1 MATNNTIKIGY
12 WGFKGLGEYPKLIAA
27 FVGTPIEEVSEG
39 ATWKTEVKNSIGLD
53 FPNLP
58 YLIDGDVKIAESS
71 AIPVYL
77 ALKAGKPELLGVGPI
92 GQARVRQIEGVLGD
106 IKKEFY
112 KIFFGTEDKSTLP
125 ALFTALVKEGKVVDK
140 LALLSTFLGENKF
153 FTGDQVTLVD
163 IEFANVA
170 NSLGASLVD
179 FGLVNPFFVGEN
191 LKALTTRVYELPGI
205 KERVTSAAWVAKPW
219 FPKFG

>member
-77 ALKAGKPELLGVGPI
+77 AIKAGKADILGTGALE
-92 GQARVRQIEGVLGD
+92 QALIRQLEGVLTDLRVG
-106 IKKEFY
+106 IVKPY
-112 KIFFGTEDKSTLP
+112 FGP
-125 ALFTALVKEGKVVDK
+125 ADT
-140 LALLSTFLGENKF
+140 
-153 FTGDQVTLVD
+153 
-163 IEFANVA
+163 IVA
-170 NSLGASLVD
+170 NITAAATTGAPFVKAAQLSAYLGD
-179 FGLVNPFFVGEN
+179 KQFFVGNRATLADILFAYVALLIEEPLAYAKQTNFLTAHAN
-191 LKALTTRVYELPGI
+191 LKAHVARVLALPGI
-205 KERVTSAAWVAKPW
+205 KERVTTEAWINTPFLPAKTA
-219 FPKFG
+219 

>member
-1 MATNNTIKIGY
+1 M
-12 WGFKGLGEYPKLIAA
+12 
-27 FVGTPIEEVSEG
+27 
-39 ATWKTEVKNSIGLD
+39 
-53 FPNLP
+53 
-58 YLIDGDVKIAESS
+58 
-71 AIPVYL
+71 
-77 ALKAGKPELLGVGPI
+77 
-92 GQARVRQIEGVLGD
+92 
-106 IKKEFY
+106 
-112 KIFFGTEDKSTLP
+112 
-125 ALFTALVKEGKVVDK
+125 
-140 LALLSTFLGENKF
+140 GENKF